1 MAEPTGTADTAK
13 ISPQLRQR
21 LDNLGAG
28 DTITAIVMI
37 RTPHHDQGP
46 EKRRERR
53 TEKRLPR
60 LARQAL
66 AADVIEAARAA
77 LGEIDDIL
85 AHHDGER
92 LGEPNALAAIP
103 VETTRA
109 GILALAESRH
119 VTAIVEE
126 QPAQLLR

>member
-1 MAEPTGTADTAK
+1 MAEPTGNADTAK
-13 ISPQLRQR
+13 ISPQLHQR
-21 LDNLGAG
+21 LDNLSAG

-46 EKRRERR
+46 EKRP
-53 TEKRLPR
+53 EKRLPR

-77 LGEIDDIL
+77 LGEIDEIL